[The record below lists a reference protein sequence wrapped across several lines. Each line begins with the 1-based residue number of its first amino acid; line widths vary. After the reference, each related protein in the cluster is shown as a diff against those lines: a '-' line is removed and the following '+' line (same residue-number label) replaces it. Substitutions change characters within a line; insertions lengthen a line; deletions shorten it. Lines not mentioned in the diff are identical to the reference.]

1 MQGVPKQG
9 TPCYNNKGIMIIRT
23 NLEIDRTITA
33 ISKRLEDKAMSK
45 ACNAALKEGYTEAL
59 AILKEQRDGYEGIA
73 DRCHTIQGR
82 AIAVLAVDFLR
93 GECNKK
99 VLCNV
104 PLKK

>member
-1 MQGVPKQG
+1 MCHLQG
-9 TPCYNNKGIMIIRT
+9 TPYHNDKRIMIIRT
-23 NLEIDRTITA
+23 NFEIDKAITA
-33 ISKRLEDKAMSK
+33 ISKRLEDKAMCTP
-45 ACNAALKEGYTEAL
+45 CNAAVKEGYTEAL
-59 AILKEQRDGYEGIA
+59 AILREQRDGYEGIA
-73 DRCHTIQGR
+73 DRCQTIQGR